1 MRPLFVGS
9 SLSGIP
15 AAISSREIAAGILVE
30 NCFRQRNLGN
40 NVFTVAI
47 LAQGTIWAVA
57 TTQAFGSKPARDKL
71 PSGIFFG
78 SSRRE
83 SSSGVLVGNCRREFP
98 SGIPFGK
105 FPREPPSGIHFG
117 NSPREF
123 SSGIPVGKS
132 PRELPSGIDLG
143 SSPREFSSGIPVGN
157 SPPHLPSLH
166 PRWSRLAS
174 KQTHKF
180 THSFLRS
187 VLVSYSLV
195 RRGWGRK
202 GAKPPF
208 FFFFFFFFLLRL
220 EWNPAFTIKFQG
232 APDASGCTI
241 LPLTAIPR

>member
-78 SSRRE
+78 KSR
-83 SSSGVLVGNCRREFP
+83 
-98 SGIPFGK
+98 
-105 FPREPPSGIHFG
+105 
-117 NSPREF
+117 REF
-123 SSGIPVGKS
+123 SSGVPV
-132 PRELPSGIDLG
+132 G
-143 SSPREFSSGIPVGN
+143 SSPREFSSGVLFGISRREFSSGIFFGNSRREFSSGNFLGNPRRELISGILLGNSLREPPSGIDLGNSPREFSSRTPVGN
-157 SPPHLPSLH
+157 CPWHLPSPQL
-166 PRWSRLAS
+166 RWSQCVYT
-174 KQTHKF
+174 QTHKF
-180 THSFLRS
+180 IHSFLRS

-208 FFFFFFFFLLRL
+208 FFFFFFFF
-220 EWNPAFTIKFQG
+220 F
-232 APDASGCTI
+232 
-241 LPLTAIPR
+241 